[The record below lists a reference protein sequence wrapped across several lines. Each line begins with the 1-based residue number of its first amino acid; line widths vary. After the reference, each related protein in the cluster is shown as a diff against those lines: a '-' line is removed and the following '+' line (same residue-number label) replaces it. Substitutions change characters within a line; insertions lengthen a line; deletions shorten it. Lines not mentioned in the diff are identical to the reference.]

1 MKVTAGKLFEA
12 TEVLRRALRD
22 RRDDRVHLPTLAAFR
37 IALLIRQLE
46 PEYLVLQES
55 RIELLKRLGKE
66 VEKQPGFW
74 AVLPENNEEFQ
85 KQWSLITEEEL
96 EVHCKPILLATLG
109 DGMSYFSVQ
118 ELLLLGDFVKE

>member
-12 TEVLRRALRD
+12 TEVLRGALRD
-22 RRDDRVHLPTLAAFR
+22 RRDDRVHLPTVAAFR

-66 VEKQPGFW
+66 EKDRPGFW
-74 AVLPENNEEFQ
+74 SVLPENNEEFQ
-85 KQWSLITEEEL
+85 AQWAAIAVEEL
-96 EVHCKPILLATLG
+96 EVNCKPVMLASLG